1 MAAPNSKEPTESP
14 RVPHSFSLKVLI
26 AATISIAIII
36 LAFFLWYS
44 VQVLLLIFAG
54 ILMSIIL
61 RGLGDWVSEW
71 TGIPLKLATVLV
83 LLVIVG
89 ALAALLW
96 ASWGTLSNEIGQL
109 IERLPQAMEQLRQRI
124 ASTKIG
130 AVLLNQ
136 APQINAAM
144 SGRGDLLGSVTGVVS
159 GTLGAV
165 VSFMVIVFTGL
176 YLALSPHLYI
186 RGVIHLFPQ
195 ARRDRIAEV
204 MGAIG
209 YTMKW
214 WMIGQAIDMVIVG
227 VATWIGLLWIGVP
240 LAGSLAL
247 ITALFNFIPNFGPLF
262 GLVPAVLLALSD
274 DPNKALYVVVLFVV
288 VQNIEGYIIMPAIQ
302 KRAVDLPDALTI
314 VAQVLMGI
322 LAGAAGLA
330 LAAPLAAVSMVAVK
344 MLYVED
350 TLGDRI
356 KTPADGP
363 AKDEVREVKRA
374 VAETE
379 KPQK

>member
-1 MAAPNSKEPTESP
+1 MAATNNKHADSP
-14 RVPHSFSLKVLI
+14 QVPQSFSLKVLI
-26 AATISIAIII
+26 AASITVAILI

-54 ILMSIIL
+54 VLMSIIL
-61 RGLGDWVSEW
+61 RGIGESVSQR
-71 TGIPLKLATVLV
+71 TGMPLKVATVLS
-83 LLVIVG
+83 LLAIVA
-89 ALAALLW
+89 ALGALLW
-96 ASWGTLSNEIGQL
+96 FTWGRLSDEASQF
-109 IERLPQAMEQLRQRI
+109 IERFPQALEQLRQRV
-124 ASTKIG
+124 AATKIG
-130 AVLLNQ
+130 GVLLSQ

-159 GTLGAV
+159 GTLGAI
-165 VSFMVIVFTGL
+165 VSIMVIIFTGL

-186 RGVIHLFPQ
+186 GGFLRLFPHG
-195 ARRDRIAEV
+195 RRDRIAEV

-209 YTMKW
+209 YTLKW
-214 WMIGQAIDMVIVG
+214 WTVGQAIDMVIVG
-227 VATWIGLLWIGVP
+227 VATWIGLWWIGVP
-240 LAGSLAL
+240 LAGVLAL

-262 GLVPAVLLALSD
+262 GLVPAVMLALSD
-274 DPNKALYVVVLFVV
+274 DPSKALYVVGLFLI
-288 VQNIEGYIIMPAIQ
+288 VQSIEGYIIMPAIQ
-302 KRAVDLPDALTI
+302 SRAVDLPDALTI

-322 LAGAAGLA
+322 LAGGLGLA

-363 AKDEVREVKRA
+363 AKDEVREVKKV

-379 KPQK
+379 KAQK